1 MAGHGLRAKKAHI
14 NPYIWCAVGAAIGWL
29 GGKLMTSPT
38 RGDYI
43 ENLLV
48 AVFGALIGG
57 EFVASYVLAPVKDDA
72 FRIGALITA
81 VISAIVALLLLRLM
95 RRVVGPMQESK
106 AKPKRNY

>member
-1 MAGHGLRAKKAHI
+1 
-14 NPYIWCAVGAAIGWL
+14 
-29 GGKLMTSPT
+29 MTAPT

-57 EFVASYVLAPVKDDA
+57 EFIASKLLEPVKDDG
-72 FRIGALITA
+72 FRIGALMIA

-95 RRVVGPMQESK
+95 RRAVGPMQESK
-106 AKPKRNY
+106 AKAKRNY